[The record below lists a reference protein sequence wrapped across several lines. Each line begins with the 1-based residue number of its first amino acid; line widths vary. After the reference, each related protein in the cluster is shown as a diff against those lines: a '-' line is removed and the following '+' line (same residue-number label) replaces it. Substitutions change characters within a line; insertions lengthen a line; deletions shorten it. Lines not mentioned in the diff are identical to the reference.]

1 MSTHTASIPLRWRL
15 VNSVRKYSS
24 SVSFLRSFPNHNGS
38 AVSRLHTTVRN
49 LSRFPWYSSSTPMCR
64 NGGFRRLASQRSK
77 YRRSMPRTALCQ
89 THPPRHLP
97 RRGALTG
104 LPHRVLK
111 PFAVGRLAG
120 QLRHLLR
127 LHSARRAIHP
137 IQFHHHRGLI
147 LKARQIPDL
156 SFIHLVH
163 LVHPSSA
170 ARTGHAAIPPLAP
183 DQQLELLVLFVDL
196 LLIDPIARESQH
208 LRPVVLHDQPSLVA
222 TLLPPHLAQTSHFC
236 VVHPWPSGWRRPT
249 SVPRSSAGEESCVKV
264 AVSSDSRSE
273 PEKQLRPERGEVG
286 QVQELAE
293 VKGVSG
299 RPSHWRS
306 LKVSPTDLD
315 AQTSL

>member
-1 MSTHTASIPLRWRL
+1 MILPPGTHCSRLSRNGSHMSTHTASIPFRWRL

-38 AVSRLHTTVRN
+38 AVSTWYTTVRN
-49 LSRFPWYSSSTPMCR
+49 LSRFTWYTSPNPLCR
-64 NGGFRRLASQRSK
+64 HGG
-77 YRRSMPRTALCQ
+77 
-89 THPPRHLP
+89 
-97 RRGALTG
+97 LTG

-127 LHSARRAIHP
+127 LHSARRAIPP

-163 LVHPSSA
+163 LVPPSSA

-183 DQQLELLVLFVDL
+183 DPQLELLVLFVDL

-236 VVHPWPSGWRRPT
+236 VVHPWPSGWR
-249 SVPRSSAGEESCVKV
+249 
-264 AVSSDSRSE
+264 
-273 PEKQLRPERGEVG
+273 
-286 QVQELAE
+286 
-293 VKGVSG
+293 
-299 RPSHWRS
+299 
-306 LKVSPTDLD
+306 
-315 AQTSL
+315 